1 MKKAAQRS
9 VQENGQS
16 QEAQGVA
23 RPMDVEGSMQ
33 YLAQHGHEK
42 SGNDVI
48 FSWFARYQQAAAA
61 GADAINGTVG
71 ALLEDSGE
79 LAINQVVD
87 AALRVAP
94 AVEFS
99 AYAPLKGLPPFLDL
113 AVSLA
118 LGDHRSTLEELGVFS
133 GSTATPGGS
142 GALYLAASN
151 FAERG
156 DAVLLR
162 DRHWG
167 PYGGF
172 LRGCQLNT
180 ATYPLIPGTENPSHP
195 LLDLASFREAL
206 ETLAN
211 SQSTVMTW
219 LNDPAHNPT
228 GLSLPPES
236 RFALLN
242 AFMES
247 AARHEHVGHTLLIDA
262 AYHLYADE
270 PHGWAETVA
279 EALEAGLP
287 WPENMLI
294 CFAVSLSK
302 SHTIYGL
309 RTGALVY
316 LHPEEKSVSRI
327 NDVMGVT
334 GRQTW
339 SAAPRVAQHVLSELH
354 SSQEGGQAWSDE
366 RDRLATLLSQRRQRF
381 VEACSAHGVNINP
394 SHDGFFAWYECE
406 QPAKVAEAC
415 AQHHVY
421 LVPLS
426 GGVRIGLCAI
436 PTPQV
441 ERVAEVLAKVVG
453 AKQ

>member
-1 MKKAAQRS
+1 
-9 VQENGQS
+9 
-16 QEAQGVA
+16 
-23 RPMDVEGSMQ
+23 MQ
-33 YLAQHGHEK
+33 FLATHGHDK

-48 FSWFARYQQAAAA
+48 FGWFARYQQAAAA
-61 GADAINGTVG
+61 GADAVNGTVG
-71 ALLEDSGE
+71 ALLEDSGA

-94 AVEFS
+94 ASEFS
-99 AYAPLKGLPPFLDL
+99 SYAPLKGLPSFLDL
-113 AVSLA
+113 SKTLA
-118 LGDHRSTLEELGVFS
+118 LGEHREALERLGLS
-133 GSTATPGGS
+133 LGATATPGGS
-142 GALYLAASN
+142 GALYLAAAN

-156 DAVLLR
+156 DSVLLR

-167 PYGGF
+167 PYTGF

-180 ATYPLIPGTENPSHP
+180 ATYPLLPSVEHP
-195 LLDLASFREAL
+195 AHPHADVQGFSDGLEAL
-206 ETLAN
+206 ATT
-211 SQSTVMTW
+211 QSSVMTW

-228 GLSLPPES
+228 GLSLPSES

-247 AARHEHVGHTLLIDA
+247 ATRHEHVGHTLLIDA
-262 AYHLYADE
+262 AYHLYAEE
-270 PHGWAETVA
+270 PHGWAETIL

-287 WPENMLI
+287 WPENMLVCI
-294 CFAVSLSK
+294 AVSLSK

-316 LHPEEKSVSRI
+316 LHPEETTIARL

-339 SAAPRVAQHVLSELH
+339 SAAPRIAQHVLSELH
-354 SSQEGGQAWSDE
+354 ATEEGGLAWSDE
-366 RDRLATLLSQRRQRF
+366 RDRLALLLSERRKTF
-381 VEACSAHGVNINP
+381 VEACEARGLAINP

-406 QPAKVAEAC
+406 DPVAIAERC

-421 LVPLS
+421 LVPLA

-436 PTPQV
+436 PSSKV
-441 ERVAEVLAKVVG
+441 ERVAEVLADVVE
-453 AKQ
+453 AKS